1 MHTNFFS
8 AVVLLCVLG
17 TGSRAPAA
25 PPSTAPSD
33 PESALIKGPSDEGQN
48 AIGKFK
54 VPDGLKVELFAAEPM
69 LANPVALRTD
79 NQDRVYV
86 IETFRHTSNVLDI
99 RGHMDWLGDDLAC
112 RTVEDRIALLRRK
125 FGPNV
130 RKLAEDTDRIRLL
143 VDSKGTGHA
152 DRSTVFATGFNA
164 IESGLA
170 ASVLPF
176 HGNVYFTDIPSLYLL
191 KDTNGDGV
199 ADQTKVLSTGYGV
212 HIAFLGHDLHGLRIG
227 PDHKL
232 YFSIGDRGAAAESL
246 IDGSSVNYPD
256 TGAVYRCNLD
266 GSHLEC
272 FAYGLRNPQQL
283 IFDDFGDLFTGDNNP
298 DYGDPARWVYVVE
311 GGDSGWRESY
321 QSARLRRGGGPWM
334 WEELYQT
341 REKLSV
347 AYILP
352 PIAHLG
358 AGPSGVAYYP
368 GTGFS
373 DEKWLGHF
381 FMVDFRGG
389 SAQSLVHTFMLEPHG
404 ATFEMTDHSDFLRGM
419 LATDIDFS
427 PRGGTYVCDWVE
439 GWDKTGKGRVY
450 RIFDPKAESDP
461 LVQETRKLLAEGFD
475 RRSADELTKL
485 LAHRDARVRL
495 EAQFALADK
504 GDSSISPFS
513 QVATKNE
520 NRLARLHAIWGL
532 GEMGEKNASAY
543 SSLLPLLSDKEPEV
557 RAQAAKVLGTGR
569 VNEAFDG
576 LVKLLSEEAPRPRF
590 FAAIALGHLGRREAV
605 QPLFTMIRENKDQ
618 DAHLR
623 HAGVMGLVGSGD
635 VAALAAASSDPSPA
649 VRIASVVALRR
660 MERPEIAAFLNDS
673 DPRVVSEAVH
683 AINDVPINQA
693 MPQLAAMVTN
703 PQLPDPAMIR
713 VLNAN
718 YRLGGA
724 AGAAALAHYAA
735 DARSVEWLR
744 VEALKMLGSW
754 DEPGDRDW
762 VMNLYRPL
770 PNRDAAPARDAAGT
784 AIAQILSADS
794 SAPKAVRVAA
804 VNAMSKLK
812 IQNATALMELIADAH
827 YGPEVRAGALSALAD
842 ANDPKLADAIK
853 IGLNDKSGKLREM
866 AILSLSKLPDGTA
879 QLQKM
884 LTSGSIADQQAA
896 LEALGDSSD
905 AGADAAISAALDK
918 LLAGQ
923 WKPELAVDL
932 FDAAGKRFNNAQ
944 VQEKL
949 SRYKRATQKT
959 TDPMSYFR
967 LAEVGGNA
975 EEGKKIFRERAD
987 ASCIRCHSV
996 DHEGGVVGPALDGLG
1011 AKQNR
1016 EYILESIV
1024 FPNANVAPGFESA
1037 VIKTRSGKAVMGIV
1051 KGETPA
1057 EVTVMDADGNTVK
1070 LAKSDI
1076 ISREKGLSPMP
1087 EGYKQALSLKD
1098 LRNLVEYLASLKDTL
1113 K

>member
-1 MHTNFFS
+1 LC
-8 AVVLLCVLG
+8 LLLTV
-17 TGSRAPAA
+17 APAFSA

-33 PESALIKGPSDEGQN
+33 RESALIKGPSDEGQR

-54 VPDGLKVELFAAEPM
+54 VPDGLKIELFAAEPM

-112 RTVEDRIALLRRK
+112 RTVEDRIKLLRRK
-125 FGPNV
+125 YGPNV
-130 RKLAEDTDRIRLL
+130 RKLTEDTDRIRLL
-143 VDSKGTGHA
+143 VDTKGTGHA
-152 DRSTVFATGFNA
+152 DRSTVFATGFNSVEA
-164 IESGLA
+164 GLA
-170 ASVLPF
+170 ASVLPYR
-176 HGNVYFTDIPSLYLL
+176 GSVYFTDIPSLYLL

-199 ADQTKVLSTGYGV
+199 ADETKILSTGYGV

-232 YFSIGDRGAAAESL
+232 YFSIGDRGAAAKSL
-246 IDGSSVNYPD
+246 IDGSSVDYPD

-283 IFDDFGDLFTGDNNP
+283 IFDDYGDLFTGDNNP

-321 QSARLRRGGGPWM
+321 QSAQLRRGGGPWM

-341 REKLSV
+341 KEKLSV

-373 DEKWLGHF
+373 DEKWQGHF

-389 SAQSLVHTFMLEPHG
+389 SAQSLVHTFKLEPHG
-404 ATFEMTDHSDFLRGM
+404 ASFEMTDHGDFLKGM

-427 PRGGTYVCDWVE
+427 PRGGAYVCDWVE
-439 GWDKTGKGRVY
+439 GWDKTGRGRVY
-450 RIFDPKAESDP
+450 RIFDPKAEQMP
-461 LVQETRKLLAEGFD
+461 IVQETRKLLAEGFD
-475 RRSADELTKL
+475 KRTPEELSRL
-485 LAHRDARVRL
+485 LSHRDYRVRL

-504 GDSSISPFS
+504 GDASIAAFS
-513 QVATKNE
+513 QVASRGE

-532 GEMGEKNASAY
+532 GELGEKNASAY
-543 SSLLPLLSDKEPEV
+543 TSVLPLLSDRDAEV
-557 RAQAAKVLGTGR
+557 RAQAAKVLGSGH
-569 VNEAFDG
+569 VEAAFDG
-576 LVKLLSEEAPRPRF
+576 LVKLLNDEAPRAQF

-605 QPLFTMIRENKDQ
+605 QPLLTMLRKNNDR

-635 VAALAAASSDPSPA
+635 ASALVATSSDASPG
-649 VRIASVVALRR
+649 VRIAAVVALRR
-660 MERPEIAAFLNDS
+660 MQRPEIATFLKDS
-673 DPRVVSEAVH
+673 DPKVVSEAAH
-683 AINDVPINQA
+683 AINDVPINGA
-693 MPQLAAMVTN
+693 MPQLAELVSN
-703 PQLPDPAMIR
+703 RQLPDPVMIR

-718 YRLGGA
+718 YRLGTADGA
-724 AGAAALAHYAA
+724 RALASYAA
-735 DARSVEWLR
+735 DPKAVEWLR
-744 VEALKMLGSW
+744 VEALKMLGAW
-754 DEPGDRDW
+754 AEPSERDW

-770 PNRDAAPARDAAGT
+770 PPRDAAPAREAAGNS
-784 AIAQILSADS
+784 IAQIPSSDS

-804 VNAMSKLK
+804 VNAMSRLK
-812 IQNATALMELIADAH
+812 IQNAAALMELIADAR
-827 YGPEVRAGALSALAD
+827 YGPEVRAGALSALAE

-853 IGLNDKSGKLREM
+853 IALKDKSPKLREA

-879 QLQKM
+879 QLRKM
-884 LTSGSIADQQAA
+884 LETGSIADQQAA
-896 LEALGDSSD
+896 LEALGESKDST
-905 AGADAAISAALDK
+905 ADSVLSTAMDK

-932 FDAAGKRFNNAQ
+932 YDAAGKRFNSPD
-944 VQEKL
+944 VRDKL
-949 SRYKRATQKT
+949 ARYKSETQHT

-967 LAEVGGNA
+967 IAEVGGNA

-987 ASCIRCHSV
+987 ASCIRCHSI
-996 DHEGGVVGPALDGLG
+996 DHEGGVVGPALDGIG
-1011 AKQNR
+1011 DKQNR

-1024 FPNANVAPGFESA
+1024 FPNAKVAPGFESA
-1037 VIKTRSGKAVMGIV
+1037 TIKTRSGKAVMGVV
-1051 KGETPA
+1051 KGETPS
-1057 EVTVMDADGNTVK
+1057 EVTVMDADGNTIKV
-1070 LAKSDI
+1070 AKSDI
-1076 ISREKGLSPMP
+1076 VSREKGLSPMP

-1098 LRNLVEYLASLKDTL
+1098 LRNLVEYLSSLKDTT